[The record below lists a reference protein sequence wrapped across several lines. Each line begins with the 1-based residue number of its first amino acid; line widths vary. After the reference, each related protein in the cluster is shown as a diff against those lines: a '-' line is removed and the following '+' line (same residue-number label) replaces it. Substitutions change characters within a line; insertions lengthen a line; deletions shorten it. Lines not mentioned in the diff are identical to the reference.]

1 MLSWTTAGESH
12 GPALI
17 ALMEGMPAGVPVTT
31 EMIRDALAERRLGYG
46 RGARQSFERDEVT
59 ILSGVRHGW
68 TTGAPIAIEIGN
80 SEWPKWQAVM
90 SADPVDEA
98 ELRVDAGKGDS
109 REMSRNKKLQA
120 PRPGHADLA
129 GMISYRT
136 DDARNI
142 LERASARETAARVA
156 LGALARSLLRVVAG
170 TEVIGHVVE
179 VGNVSGEPVVLPVP
193 GDRAALQ
200 ASSMRT
206 LDPKLEEAF
215 TTVVDSAK
223 EGGDTVGG
231 VVEVVAWNV
240 PLGLGSHV
248 SSEMKLDAQIAAAL
262 MGVQSAKAVE
272 IGDGFA
278 AARSFGSAVQDE
290 IVLESGAVTRSSNRS
305 GGIEGGTSN
314 GEPIVARVGFKPIS
328 TIPRALSTVNL
339 STGEEESAFHQRSD
353 TCQVV
358 PAAVICESMVALIV
372 ARALTQRFGGRSV
385 SEVKEQVAGQRRYA
399 DSILLREAG
408 E

>member
-129 GMISYRT
+129 GMVSYRT

-179 VGNVSGEPVVLPVP
+179 VGNVSGEPAVLPVP
-193 GDRAALQ
+193 GDRSALQ

-206 LDPKLEEAF
+206 LAPKLEEAF
-215 TTVVDSAK
+215 KAVVDSAK

>member
-31 EMIRDALAERRLGYG
+31 GMIQEALAERRLGYG
-46 RGARQSFERDEVT
+46 RGARQAFERDEVRV
-59 ILSGVRHGW
+59 ISGLRHGR
-68 TTGAPIAIEIGN
+68 TTGAPITIEIGN

-109 REMSRNKKLQA
+109 REMSRNKKLTT

-129 GMISYRT
+129 GMVSYRT

-156 LGALARSLLRVVAG
+156 LGALARSLLREVAG
-170 TEVIGHVVE
+170 TEIIGHVVE
-179 VGNVSGEPVVLPVP
+179 VGTVKGRAAFP
-193 GDRAALQ
+193 GATDRDALQ
-200 ASSMRT
+200 ASPMRT
-206 LDPKLEEAF
+206 LDPSLDEAF
-215 TTVVDSAK
+215 RAVVDSAK

-262 MGVQSAKAVE
+262 MGIQSAKAVE
-272 IGDGFA
+272 IGDGFT
-278 AARSFGSAVQDE
+278 AARSFGAAVQDE
-290 IVLESGAVTRSSNRS
+290 IVLRSGAVTRSSNRS

-314 GEPIVARVGFKPIS
+314 GEPVVARVGFKPIS
-328 TIPRALSTVNL
+328 TVPRALSTVNL

-358 PAAVICESMVALIV
+358 PAAVICESMVALV
-372 ARALTQRFGGRSV
+372 LARALTERFGGRSLG
-385 SEVKEQVAGQRRYA
+385 EVREQLEVHQRYV
-399 DSILLREAG
+399 DSVLSQEAG
-408 E
+408 R